1 MKASN
6 SGEEI
11 NEFVA
16 TQVKLLIVRFS
27 ENVSVVGDADMRGD
41 LAEVVEEC
49 SVCKSHGSVKI
60 NQADFR
66 RSWGGDLKT
75 DSN

>member
-16 TQVKLLIVRFS
+16 TQVKLLIVGIR

-41 LAEVVEEC
+41 SAEVVQEC
-49 SVCKSHGSVKI
+49 SVCKIHGSIKI
-60 NQADFR
+60 NQAEFR

-75 DSN
+75 